1 MNEAGI
7 YTVNSGAQTVAVGGF
22 INLGTINRRFGNK
35 CCNPVMDLNG
45 SSITLN
51 EPGYYDVDV
60 AVTALPT
67 AAGPVTIAVYQDGI
81 AVPGSTNTAQAT
93 AGNPVNVVSL
103 PMVRV
108 RRRSASNISVI
119 LVNGAGTVA
128 NISVKILKTSEACDV

>member
-1 MNEAGI
+1 MSKAGI
-7 YTVNSGAQTVAVGGF
+7 YTVNSGAQAVALGGV
-22 INLGTINRRFGNK
+22 INLGAINRRFGRK
-35 CCNPVMDLNG
+35 CCDPIIELNG

-67 AAGPVTIAVYQDGI
+67 AAGPVTIAVFQDGVAI
-81 AVPGSTNTAQAT
+81 PRSTNTTTAAA

-108 RRRSASNISVI
+108 RCGSASNISVV
-119 LVNGAGTVA
+119 LVNGAGTIA
-128 NISVKILKTSEACDV
+128 NISAKVLKV